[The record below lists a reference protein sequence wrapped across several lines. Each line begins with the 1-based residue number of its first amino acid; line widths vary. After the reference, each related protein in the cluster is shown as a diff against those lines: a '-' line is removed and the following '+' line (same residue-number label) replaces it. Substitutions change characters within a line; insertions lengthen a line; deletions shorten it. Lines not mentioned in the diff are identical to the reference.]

1 MIFAATMEIILHTHV
16 TVQSNMNPLI
26 LKLIK
31 KKDLIL
37 EFLREESY
45 SYLNKISADYHL
57 FVCIFS
63 KDGKMQIMQAKNRN
77 KKGIEKYL

>member
-1 MIFAATMEIILHTHV
+1 MFVHDLRCHHGNYTAHTCYRTIKHES
-16 TVQSNMNPLI
+16 TYFKIN
-26 LKLIK
+26 K

-63 KDGKMQIMQAKNRN
+63 KDGKMQIMQAKNR
-77 KKGIEKYL
+77 KKKE